1 MRAATKERLLA
12 VLLLLA
18 MLLLLLLH
26 ECPALS
32 RRMAEEDVKDI
43 ILWQNGPD
51 SKTVTLNR
59 EQIGEFLEHY
69 NRAKYRGKAD
79 GSGGTA
85 EWGAVIV
92 QQDATEIRILDFS
105 GGPDFEVSCDPR
117 GWWFYL
123 DSADLRAYILEQL
136 EE

>member
-1 MRAATKERLLA
+1 MKRPTKERILA

-18 MLLLLLLH
+18 TLLLVLLYNS
-26 ECPALS
+26 PAIS
-32 RRMAEEDVKDI
+32 RRLATEDVKDI

-59 EQIGEFLEHY
+59 EQIGAFLEVY
-69 NRAKYRGKAD
+69 NRAKYRGRGD

-85 EWGAVIV
+85 EWGAIIV
-92 QQDATEIRILDFS
+92 LQDGTEIRVNDFS

-117 GWWFYL
+117 NWWYYL
-123 DSADLRAYILEQL
+123 ESGDLREYIRKQL
-136 EE
+136 EG